1 MIINYAYLCVCV
13 CVCEYI
19 THIVILVFLEG
30 LDVVGVFLQQ
40 KRFRGWVVRYL
51 HILNWST
58 SLCSIIHTEDMPTN
72 HVK

>member
-1 MIINYAYLCVCV
+1 MHTSVCV
-13 CVCEYI
+13 CVCLSVCMYI

-30 LDVVGVFLQQ
+30 LDVVGMFLQQ
-40 KRFRGWVVRYL
+40 KRFCGWVVRYL